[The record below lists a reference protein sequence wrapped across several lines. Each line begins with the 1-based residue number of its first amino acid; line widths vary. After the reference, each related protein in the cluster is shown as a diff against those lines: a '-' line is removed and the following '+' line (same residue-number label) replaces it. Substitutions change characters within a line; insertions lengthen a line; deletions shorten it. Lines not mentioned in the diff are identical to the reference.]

1 MAMSTSASAVVSLTL
16 SAMLFAG
23 MQYFKVQLASTEWLT
38 ILGGF
43 LGSVLF
49 TLLLTAFN
57 NIEAVL
63 FDDYFQAKLFPE
75 VAACMVMS
83 MFACGLVHRVCVTTC
98 LIFSCVAL
106 YYISHISSGIYQS
119 APVDAAAQK
128 LKSKKRR

>member
-1 MAMSTSASAVVSLTL
+1 MALSTSASAVVSLTL

-23 MQYFKVQLASTEWLT
+23 MQYFKVQLASSEWLT

-57 NIEAVL
+57 NLEAVL

-75 VAACMVMS
+75 VAACLVMS
-83 MFACGLVHRVCVTTC
+83 MFACSLVHRVCVTTC

-106 YYISHISSGIYQS
+106 YYVSQISAGIYQ

>member
-1 MAMSTSASAVVSLTL
+1 MNTGASAVVSLTL
-16 SAMLFAG
+16 SVMLFAG
-23 MQYFKVQLASTEWLT
+23 MQYFKVQLGSTEWLT

-57 NIEAVL
+57 NLETLL

-75 VAACMVMS
+75 VAACLVMS

-98 LIFSCVAL
+98 LIFSSVAL
-106 YYISHISSGIYQS
+106 FYISQISAGIYQT
-119 APVDAAAQK
+119 PLDAGSAQK

>member
-1 MAMSTSASAVVSLTL
+1 MALSTSASAVVSLTL
-16 SAMLFAG
+16 SVMLFAG
-23 MQYFKVQLASTEWLT
+23 MQYFKVQLGSTEMLT

-57 NIEAVL
+57 NLEALL

-98 LIFSCVAL
+98 FIFSLIAL
-106 YYISHISSGIYQS
+106 FYVSQISAGIYQT
-119 APVDAAAQK
+119 PLEAASAQK

>member
-1 MAMSTSASAVVSLTL
+1 MALNTGASAIVSLSL
-16 SAMLFAG
+16 SIMLFAG
-23 MQYFKVQLASTEWLT
+23 MQYFKVQLGSTEMLT

-57 NIEAVL
+57 NLETLL

-75 VAACMVMS
+75 VAACLVMS

-98 LIFSCVAL
+98 VIFSCIAL
-106 YYISHISSGIYQS
+106 YYVSHISAGIYQT
-119 APVDAAAQK
+119 PLEAASAQK